1 MDASVVVLSVV
12 VLLFAVASAVLG
24 FIAESKTLTPD
35 DINYAGGVCVYPAK
49 PAYMLGIRAV
59 ALLAAAQ
66 IIASAASLCCVCFN
80 PRAGGATGPKLK
92 KAASSIVLSWIFAVA
107 AAVSYAQG
115 VSWNAA
121 TTRRPVVD
129 GFGLFISCEYLSGAV
144 FVRAALLG
152 LAAAVLGVCAYA
164 ILREQSAGEEPPKP
178 DGQQPVVGGAQNAQQ
193 QVAPLPQVQAHAQ
206 V

>member
-1 MDASVVVLSVV
+1 MEASVVVLSVV

-35 DINYAGGVCVYPAK
+35 DINYAGGVCFYPAK

-66 IIASAASLCCVCFN
+66 IIASVASLCCVCFN
-80 PRAGGATGPKLK
+80 PRGGATGPNLK

-121 TTRRPVVD
+121 TTRPAFVD
-129 GFGLFISCEYLSGAV
+129 GFGLLIKCEYLRGAV
-144 FVRAALLG
+144 FTRAALLG
-152 LAAAVLGVCAYA
+152 LAAAVLGICAYA
-164 ILREQSAGEEPPKP
+164 ILRERPAGDGPKP
-178 DGQQPVVGGAQNAQQ
+178 DHGQQPAVGHAQNTQQ
-193 QVAPLPQVQAHAQ
+193 QVAPAPPQVAST